1 MQYRDAL
8 SWLDQCGGKWAVHA
22 TSAACVVVVA
32 SLGSVQ
38 VEATANCLSCECVDA
53 ALVDAVD
60 RIRHRVDS
68 EGPVPTATGLRTP
81 RSRLE

>member
-1 MQYRDAL
+1 MQYREAL
-8 SWLDQCGGKWAVHA
+8 MWLDQCGGKWAVHA
-22 TSAACVVVVA
+22 TSAACVIVVA

-38 VEATANCLSCECVDA
+38 VEAAANCLSCECVDA
-53 ALVDAVD
+53 ALVDAVG

-68 EGPVPTATGLRTP
+68 EGSVPSAKGPRTP